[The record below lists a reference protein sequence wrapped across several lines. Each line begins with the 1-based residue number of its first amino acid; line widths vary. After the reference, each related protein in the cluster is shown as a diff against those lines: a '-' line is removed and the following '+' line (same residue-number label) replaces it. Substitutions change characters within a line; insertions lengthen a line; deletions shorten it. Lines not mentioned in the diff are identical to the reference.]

1 MGTRD
6 EGGARRVHG
15 VQETQSASRVIA
27 RTPEFLA
34 RRRRA
39 ITSAWAG
46 FALDSYSIYLPNTAL
61 LPAMGYFQAN
71 LNPADASL
79 FVG

>member
-1 MGTRD
+1 MSSIAL
-6 EGGARRVHG
+6 EGDARSTARL
-15 VQETQSASRVIA
+15 ASEA
-27 RTPEFLA
+27 QAMAA

-61 LPAMGYFQAN
+61 LPRWAISRPTSVRPSPRCSSA
-71 LNPADASL
+71 
-79 FVG
+79 